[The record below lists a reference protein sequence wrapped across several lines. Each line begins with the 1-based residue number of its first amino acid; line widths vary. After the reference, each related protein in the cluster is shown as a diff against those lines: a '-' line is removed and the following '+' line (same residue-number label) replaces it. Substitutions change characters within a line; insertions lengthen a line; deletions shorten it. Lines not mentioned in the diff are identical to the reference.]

1 MKKIFMVIL
10 AAVVS
15 LTAAAQYAMNSDTYV
30 YLDGS
35 RVFAGWEKIDN
46 DDFVHYLSDRYG
58 EDAGDAW
65 NRYRNGYRTG
75 LGLTIAGGSC
85 MVLGGTAAVIG
96 GMAALG
102 TVMYFPLIGTIGSMA
117 GSDPNDMLD
126 TMLEGPTLLADIGGV
141 VALGGLAML
150 VSGIPVMCVY
160 KNRMTD
166 HFNTY
171 GSGIVNEVNLTFG
184 AQSRGIGFALNF

>member
-1 MKKIFMVIL
+1 MKRLVIIL
-10 AAVVS
+10 LSCLMAS
-15 LTAAAQYAMNSDTYV
+15 TASAQYAMNSDTYV

-46 DDFVHYLSDRYG
+46 DYFVHYLSDRYG

-96 GMAALG
+96 GLAALG

-126 TMLEGPTLLADIGGV
+126 TMLEGPALLADIGGV

-184 AQSRGIGFALNF
+184 PQSRGIGFALNF

>member
-1 MKKIFMVIL
+1 MKRLVIIL
-10 AAVVS
+10 LSCLMAS
-15 LTAAAQYAMNSDTYV
+15 TASAQYAMNSDTYV

-65 NRYRNGYRTG
+65 NRYRNGYRIG

-96 GMAALG
+96 GLAALG

-126 TMLEGPTLLADIGGV
+126 TMLEGPALLADIGGL

-150 VSGIPVMCVY
+150 ASGIPVMCVY

-171 GSGIVNEVNLTFG
+171 GSGILNEVNLTFG

>member
-1 MKKIFMVIL
+1 MKRLVIIL
-10 AAVVS
+10 LSCLMAS
-15 LTAAAQYAMNSDTYV
+15 TASAQYAMNSDTYV

-96 GMAALG
+96 GLAALG

-126 TMLEGPTLLADIGGV
+126 TMLEGPALLAYIGGV

-184 AQSRGIGFALNF
+184 PQSRGIGFALNF

>member
-15 LTAAAQYAMNSDTYV
+15 LTASAQYAMNADTYV
-30 YLDGS
+30 YLEGG
-35 RVFAGWEKIDN
+35 RVFAGWEKIEN
-46 DDFVHYLSDRYG
+46 EDFVRYISDRYG

-96 GMAALG
+96 GLAALG

-126 TMLEGPTLLADIGGV
+126 TMLEGPALLAYIGGV

-184 AQSRGIGFALNF
+184 PQSRGIGFALNF

>member
-1 MKKIFMVIL
+1 MKRLVIIL
-10 AAVVS
+10 LSCLMAS
-15 LTAAAQYAMNSDTYV
+15 TASAQYAMNSDTYV
-30 YLDGS
+30 YLEGS

-96 GMAALG
+96 GLAALG

-126 TMLEGPTLLADIGGV
+126 TMLEDPALLADIGGV

-184 AQSRGIGFALNF
+184 SQSRGIGFALNF

>member
-1 MKKIFMVIL
+1 MKRLVIIL
-10 AAVVS
+10 LS
-15 LTAAAQYAMNSDTYV
+15 CLMSSTASAQYAMNSDTYV

-96 GMAALG
+96 GLAALG

-126 TMLEGPTLLADIGGV
+126 TMLEGPALLAYIGGV

-184 AQSRGIGFALNF
+184 PQSRGIGFALNF

>member
-1 MKKIFMVIL
+1 
-10 AAVVS
+10 
-15 LTAAAQYAMNSDTYV
+15 MNSDTYV

-96 GMAALG
+96 GLAALG

-126 TMLEGPTLLADIGGV
+126 TMLEGPALLADIGGV

-184 AQSRGIGFALNF
+184 PQSRGIGFALNF